1 MLQTTS
7 HVFKALDEKRFFK
20 LICGASLTDT
30 KMVEDLSFIFTLAGA
45 HVIDLAPKADVIFA
59 AKCGIEKAI
68 SRGKSRLAPTPLI
81 MASIQLDEDPHFRK
95 VEVDYNLCDLCGACI
110 KVCPTEAFRIVDH
123 KEFIYLTE
131 RCFGCGICPSYCHV
145 NALNMVDFKPTPKET
160 LNEIISL
167 GVKSVEFHFGKNFQ
181 KIESVWKESRSLLQ
195 KLELFSFSI
204 GSELLTDEE
213 IRKAANLCYKLA
225 GRHIILQCDGAPMS
239 GGIDIKDKKLSN
251 GNNGDSSSFHV
262 ARVIEK
268 EGLPVYLQISG
279 GTNHNSFSNAI
290 KSGLDINGV
299 AIGSYAR
306 KLLMPYLGKLE
317 NKEKLQNAVE
327 IARSLVN
334 SVVETPHCGVSTEM

>member
-7 HVFKALDEKRFFK
+7 HVFKALDEKYFFK

-59 AKCGIEKAI
+59 ARQGIEKAI
-68 SRGKSRLAPTPLI
+68 SYQPQAISPLL

-95 VEVDYNLCDLCGACI
+95 VEVDYNLCDLCGACV
-110 KVCPTEAFRIVDH
+110 KVCPTKAFRIVDH
-123 KEFIYLTE
+123 KKFIYLTE

-145 NALNMVDFKPTPKET
+145 DALKMFDFKPTPKET
-160 LNEIISL
+160 LHEMISL
-167 GVKSVEFHFGKNFQ
+167 GIKSVEFHFGKNFQ
-181 KIESVWKESRSLLQ
+181 KIESVWKESKDLLK
-195 KLELFSFSI
+195 KLELLSFSI

-225 GRHIILQCDGAPMS
+225 GRHIILQCDGIPMS
-239 GGIDIKDKKLSN
+239 GGIDKKLGN
-251 GNNGDSSSFHV
+251 GNNKDSSSFHV
-262 ARVIEK
+262 ARVIKK

-279 GTNHNSFSNAI
+279 GTNHNSFSNAV
-290 KSGLDINGV
+290 KLGLNVNGI

-306 KLLMPYLGKLE
+306 KLLMPYLGKLD
-317 NKEKLQNAVE
+317 NKEEVQKAVE
-327 IARSLVN
+327 LARSLVD
-334 SVVETPHCGVSTEM
+334 SVGIQS